1 MFAALKQ
8 EFGFALRSLARS
20 PWFTTTCVLMLA
32 AGLGLAMY
40 MFGAI
45 NGFVLKPMPF
55 LDSDRLMYVGYESR
69 EDPTDEEEIRLHDF
83 VEIRA
88 AQTQFEDLAGFYEG
102 TINLS
107 DGERP
112 ERYDGVFATASV
124 MTELGM
130 KPHLGRLLE
139 AADNVP
145 GAAPSALISYTLWM
159 NRFNGDPGVVGRAVR
174 INGGNATLVG
184 VMPPGFRFPRKHDIW
199 LALPLDVSAPRAEAM
214 SLNAF
219 GRLKPG
225 VAVAAAEAEIEAQL
239 GRINAAYP
247 DLRVAERAMVKPYAD
262 ELISDQT
269 RSILFTMFASVML
282 VLLIACANVANLMV
296 ARGAARQREVAIRG
310 ALGAGRKRLV
320 LQVLAESLLIT
331 LAAGLIG
338 LALAIVG
345 GELTMQAIQSS
356 DDPPVYWV
364 DFSLDGI
371 GVAFAFG
378 VGLVAAVAAA
388 LLPAWDAARTP
399 AAQTMRAGGAG
410 SIGRGARLGKVL
422 VVLEIAVC
430 MALLVGA
437 GLTVRSVIKMQTH
450 DLGVETA
457 NVLSGRIALFASVYP
472 DAASRGRFVETLQQR
487 LEAIP
492 GVRAATVTSA
502 LPGME
507 SGRSYFQVED
517 REPPARNEYDASW
530 VTRMTPSYFATF
542 GLRAQAGRVLG
553 AEDRADGARTAVV
566 NASFAQAAWPG
577 ESALGKRF
585 KLDPTLAESPWLTV
599 VGVVPDT
606 MQGDF
611 ENDAPAAVYLPMAQ
625 DPTAFMSFAIKTEG
639 DPYAFADAARAAVRS
654 VDADLPIY
662 WLRTI
667 DDWLDIAMWDGR
679 LLANL
684 FGMFAMFALVLA
696 MSGIYAVLA
705 YGVGQRVR
713 EIGVRRALGARD
725 QGILRMVLGQGG
737 WQLAIGLVIGL
748 VLALGFGK
756 VLSNVLFDLP
766 SFDPVTFGVVAVLLG
781 IVSVLAGL
789 VPARRALRV
798 EPMAALRYE

>member
-1 MFAALKQ
+1 MLAALTH
-8 EFGFALRSLARS
+8 ELGFALRSLARS
-20 PWFTTTCVLMLA
+20 PWFTSTCILMLA
-32 AGLGLAMY
+32 AGLGLSMY

-55 LDSDRLMYVGYESR
+55 LDSDRLMYVGYEDR
-69 EDPTDEEEIRLHDF
+69 EDPTDEQEIRLHDF

-88 AQTQFEDLAGFYEG
+88 VQTQFEDIAGFYEG

-112 ERYDGVFATASV
+112 ERYDGVFATAAL

-130 KPHLGRLLE
+130 KPHLGRLLSD
-139 AADNVP
+139 ADNVP
-145 GAAPSALISYTLWM
+145 GAAPAALISHTLWV
-159 NRFNGDPGVVGRAVR
+159 NRFNADPGVVGRAVR
-174 INGGNATLVG
+174 INGKDATLVG

-199 LALPLDVSAPRAEAM
+199 LAMPLDVSTPRADAM

-219 GRLKPG
+219 GRIRPG
-225 VAVAAAEAEIEAQL
+225 ASPAAAEAEIEAQL
-239 GRINAAYP
+239 ARINAAFP
-247 DLRVAERAMVKPYAD
+247 EVMVAEHAMVKPYAD

-269 RSILFTMFASVML
+269 RSILFTMFAAVML
-282 VLLIACANVANLMV
+282 VLLIACGNVANLMV
-296 ARGAARQREVAIRG
+296 ARGAARQRELAIRG
-310 ALGAGRKRLV
+310 ALGAGRRRLV
-320 LQVLAESLLIT
+320 MQVLAESIAISLV
-331 LAAGLIG
+331 AGVLG

-364 DFSLDGI
+364 DFSLDGL

-378 VGLVAAVAAA
+378 VALVSAVAAA
-388 LLPAWDAARTP
+388 LLPAWDAARTS
-399 AAQTMRAGGAG
+399 AAQAMRAGGAG

-422 VVLEIAVC
+422 VILEIAVC

-450 DLGVETA
+450 DLGIETS
-457 NVLSGRIALFASVYP
+457 NVLSGRIGLFASVYP
-472 DAASRGRFVETLQQR
+472 DAAARVAFAENLQQR

-492 GVRAATVTSA
+492 GVRSATLTSD

-507 SGRSYFQVED
+507 SGRSYFHVEG
-517 REPPARNEYDASW
+517 REPPARNQYDASW
-530 VTRMTPSYFATF
+530 VTRMTPSYFETF
-542 GLRAQAGRVLG
+542 GLRAQAGRLLG
-553 AEDRADGARTAVV
+553 SEDRADGLRTAVV
-566 NASFAQAAWPG
+566 NASFAADAWPG
-577 ESALGKRF
+577 ESAVGKRF
-585 KLDPTLAESPWLTV
+585 QLNPTLTDSPWLTV

-611 ENDAPAAVYLPMAQ
+611 EDDAPAAVYLPMAQ

-639 DPYAFADAARAAVRS
+639 DPYALADAARAAVVS
-654 VDADLPIY
+654 VDPDLPIY

-684 FGMFAMFALVLA
+684 FGVFALFALILA

-705 YGVGQRVR
+705 YAVGQRVR

-725 QGILRMVLGQGG
+725 EGILRMVLGQGG
-737 WQLAIGLVIGL
+737 WQLAIGLGIGL
-748 VLALGFGK
+748 VLAVGFGK
-756 VLSNVLFDLP
+756 LLSNFLFDLP
-766 SFDPVTFGVVAVLLG
+766 SFDPVTFGVVAVLLAA
-781 IVSVLAGL
+781 VSVLAGF